1 MTRRLQILRRAA
13 EVFERQGVAQTSIE
27 DIANEV
33 GIKREG
39 IYYYFKSREDILLEL
54 ILPQSDT
61 LLRSMRNI
69 MATTATN
76 RDKLRAAIEMHVNS
90 YSPGYL
96 ETTVMLR
103 EKHIFKDQKKLD
115 ALRRVWR
122 DYTGL
127 WEQLVA
133 DGQRAGEFSDDL
145 DPKMVTYGVL
155 GMCNWMARWYTPNK
169 GLEIPEITDTFFRL
183 CAYGLMRNGPNA
195 NPGPDTP

>member
-1 MTRRLQILRRAA
+1 VTRRLQILRRAA
-13 EVFERQGVAQTSIE
+13 EVFERKGVAQTSIE
-27 DIANEV
+27 DIASEV

-54 ILPQSDT
+54 ILPQSDN

-69 MATTATN
+69 MATASTN
-76 RDKLRAAIEMHVNS
+76 LDKLRSAMEMHISS

-122 DYTGL
+122 DYTDL
-127 WEQLVA
+127 WEELIKR
-133 DGQRAGEFSDDL
+133 GQTSGEFSDGL
-145 DPKMVTYGVL
+145 DAKMVSYGVL
-155 GMCNWMARWYTPNK
+155 GMCNWMARWYTPDK
-169 GLEIPEITDTFFRL
+169 GMEIPEITENFFRL
-183 CAYGLMRNGPNA
+183 CSYGLMRGE
-195 NPGPDTP
+195 PDV